1 MQYLENKII
10 CEVERFKS
18 TSFITSGVR
27 IMEDQKVHENK
38 KNSTNM
44 VLKLSSRVNASDS
57 TSKMLSFLEYQPRY
71 VC

>member
-38 KNSTNM
+38 K
-44 VLKLSSRVNASDS
+44 KLNKYGFE
-57 TSKMLSFLEYQPRY
+57 TIF
-71 VC
+71 